1 MEENIF
7 DGNEIQI
14 YAKKNTSPKFPI
26 EEKYVNA
33 FLQSLLNS
41 SFVKEKYKIL
51 RDEMWNG
58 NSFLFYNSFWRD
70 ANVVNKEPN
79 RSIVAYAMLKKDF
92 RLFELMSASLF
103 TGTVEEYHGADLYK
117 DLVKTTDERPLK
129 YTDSGAYTD
138 MQEGL
143 VQIGFK
149 NIFCDDPLPDGTG
162 SEFQTLE
169 ELVEA
174 TKDFEVMATM
184 CKPARVIFLLFYQR
198 YCFISGNRETVNTC
212 GINTDE
218 EFYSPFGG
226 GSENTGVEVLNNMSE
241 EELLRCY
248 LECSM
253 KAGDKQLILETER
266 EVIKTKDP
274 DVITFRYTFKTQQ
287 VKIGDEYITWGKIT
301 ILPSVATMTY
311 VREWKWK
318 EGENHSQKMVPVM
331 LRIRDPDPE
340 HPELWD
346 AVLAFSVSDDI
357 AGMFYER
364 EKA

>member
-1 MEENIF
+1 MEENVF
-7 DGNEIQI
+7 NSDEIQL

-58 NSFLFYNSFWRD
+58 NSYIFYNSFWRD
-70 ANVVNKEPN
+70 ANIVNKEPN

-103 TGTVEEYHGADLYK
+103 TGTVEEYHGSDLYK
-117 DLVKTTDERPLK
+117 DLVKTTDERPVK

-138 MQEGL
+138 MQEGFI
-143 VQIGFK
+143 QIGFK

-162 SEFQTLE
+162 SEFQTLD
-169 ELVEA
+169 ELAEA

-198 YCFISGNRETVNTC
+198 YCFISGNKETVNTC
-212 GINTDE
+212 GINTNE

-226 GSENTGVEVLNNMSE
+226 GSENTGVDVLNAMSE
-241 EELLRCY
+241 DELLKCY

-253 KAGDKQLILETER
+253 EVNGGQRILETER

-274 DVITFRYTFKTQQ
+274 DVITFRYTFKTQE
-287 VKIGDEYITWGKIT
+287 VNEITWGKIT
-301 ILPSVATMTY
+301 ILPSVATLTY
-311 VREWKWK
+311 VRERKWK
-318 EGENHSQKMVPVM
+318 EGENHSQKMVPVA
-331 LRIRDPDPE
+331 LYIRDTSDPNM
-340 HPELWD
+340 PAD
-346 AVLAFSVSDDI
+346 AVLAFSVSEDI

>member
-1 MEENIF
+1 MEENVF
-7 DGNEIQI
+7 NSDEIQL

-58 NSFLFYNSFWRD
+58 NSYIFYNSFWRD
-70 ANVVNKEPN
+70 ANIVNKEPN

-103 TGTVEEYHGADLYK
+103 TGTVEEYHGSDLYK
-117 DLVKTTDERPLK
+117 DLVKATDERPVK
-129 YTDSGAYTD
+129 YTDTGAYTD
-138 MQEGL
+138 MQEGFI
-143 VQIGFK
+143 QIGFK

-162 SEFQTLE
+162 SEFQTLD
-169 ELVEA
+169 ELAEA

-198 YCFISGNRETVNTC
+198 YCFISGNKETVNTC
-212 GINTDE
+212 GINMNE

-226 GSENTGVEVLNNMSE
+226 GSENTGVDVLNAMSE
-241 EELLRCY
+241 DELLKCY
-248 LECSM
+248 LECFM
-253 KAGDKQLILETER
+253 EVNGGQRILETER

-274 DVITFRYTFKTQQ
+274 DVITFRYTFKTQE
-287 VKIGDEYITWGKIT
+287 VNEITWGKIT
-301 ILPSVATMTY
+301 ILPSVATLTY
-311 VREWKWK
+311 VRERKWK
-318 EGENHSQKMVPVM
+318 EGENHSQKMVPVA
-331 LRIRDPDPE
+331 LYIRDTSDPDMPA
-340 HPELWD
+340 D
-346 AVLAFSVSDDI
+346 AVLAFSVSEDI

>member
-7 DGNEIQI
+7 DGNEIQL

-58 NSFLFYNSFWRD
+58 NSYIFYNSFWRD
-70 ANVVNKEPN
+70 ANIVNKEPN

-103 TGTVEEYHGADLYK
+103 TGTVEEYHGSDLYK
-117 DLVKTTDERPLK
+117 DLVKTTDERPVK

-138 MQEGL
+138 MQEGFI
-143 VQIGFK
+143 QIGFK

-169 ELVEA
+169 ELTEA
-174 TKDFEVMATM
+174 SKDFEVMATM

-198 YCFISGNRETVNTC
+198 YCFISGNKETVNTC
-212 GINTDE
+212 GINMDE

-226 GSENTGVEVLNNMSE
+226 GSENTGVDVLNAMSE
-241 EELLRCY
+241 EELLKCY

-253 KAGDKQLILETER
+253 KVGDGQRILETER

-274 DVITFRYTFKTQQ
+274 DVITFRYTFKTQE
-287 VKIGDEYITWGKIT
+287 VDGITWGKIT
-301 ILPSVATMTY
+301 ILPSVATLTY
-311 VREWKWK
+311 VRERKWK
-318 EGENHSQKMVPVM
+318 EGENHSQKMVPVA
-331 LRIRDPDPE
+331 LYIRDTSDPDMPA
-340 HPELWD
+340 D
-346 AVLAFSVSDDI
+346 AVLAFSVSEDI